1 MLNRTI
7 EVFIEKT
14 DDGTYWGTSQN
25 FEGIITTFGASLEEL
40 QANFEEAFA
49 DHMEL
54 AKETNE
60 DYADQYENVIFQY
73 EMDITS
79 FFELVP
85 ELKISYIAKKA
96 NMNESLVRQY
106 KNGLTS
112 ASQEQ
117 VKKLQ
122 QAVHELGRELLSVK
136 F

>member
-14 DDGTYWGTSQN
+14 EDGTYWGTSQN
-25 FEGIITTFGASLEEL
+25 FEGIITTFGESLEEL
-40 QANFEEAFA
+40 KTNFEEAFA

-60 DYADQYENVIFQY
+60 DYANDYDNITFQY
-73 EMDITS
+73 EMDISS

-106 KNGLTS
+106 KNGITA
-112 ASQEQ
+112 ASQDQ
-117 VKKLQ
+117 AKKIQ